1 MQFGIS
7 LLRTALRNS
16 YLWGEK
22 SLTR

>member
-16 YLWGEK
+16 HLRGEK